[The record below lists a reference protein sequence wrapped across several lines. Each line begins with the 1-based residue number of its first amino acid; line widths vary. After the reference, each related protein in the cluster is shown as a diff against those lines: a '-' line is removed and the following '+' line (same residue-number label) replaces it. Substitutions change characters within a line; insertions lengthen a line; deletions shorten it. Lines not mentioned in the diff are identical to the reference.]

1 MFSEISSMT
10 IDSLTFI
17 EKSERE
23 KQKQI
28 LKSELI
34 KDIIAEYIGYFKSNN
49 SFYTSI
55 KTRRITQLYI

>member
-1 MFSEISSMT
+1 MT

-23 KQKQI
+23 KQKKI

>member
-1 MFSEISSMT
+1 MT

-23 KQKQI
+23 KQKKI

-34 KDIIAEYIGYFKSNN
+34 KDIIAEYLEYFKSNN

-55 KTRRITQLYI
+55 KTRIITQLYI